1 MKSLS
6 GSTFFG
12 HFKCAI
18 PLFVALWILQFGS
31 SRCVAA
37 ETPDASDRP
46 PNIIFILADDLGWSE
61 LGCYGNTFHE
71 TPHIDRL
78 ASEGMRF
85 TQAYAAAPVCS
96 PYRAALLTGRH
107 PARLGIT
114 DYLRPNSANALPA
127 TGQSLAD
134 LLGRHGYATGMIGKW
149 HLTGYRYHDA
159 EHEIRPADHGFQWD
173 FGTEVKSVGNG
184 ANFWPYVFRDQPIR
198 WLDIE
203 TCRLGASEY
212 LTDRLNLEAIDFVE
226 RHQQEPFFL

>member
-18 PLFVALWILQFGS
+18 PLFAALWILQFGS

-78 ASEGMRF
+78 
-85 TQAYAAAPVCS
+85 
-96 PYRAALLTGRH
+96 
-107 PARLGIT
+107 
-114 DYLRPNSANALPA
+114 
-127 TGQSLAD
+127 
-134 LLGRHGYATGMIGKW
+134 
-149 HLTGYRYHDA
+149 
-159 EHEIRPADHGFQWD
+159 
-173 FGTEVKSVGNG
+173 
-184 ANFWPYVFRDQPIR
+184 
-198 WLDIE
+198 
-203 TCRLGASEY
+203 
-212 LTDRLNLEAIDFVE
+212 
-226 RHQQEPFFL
+226 